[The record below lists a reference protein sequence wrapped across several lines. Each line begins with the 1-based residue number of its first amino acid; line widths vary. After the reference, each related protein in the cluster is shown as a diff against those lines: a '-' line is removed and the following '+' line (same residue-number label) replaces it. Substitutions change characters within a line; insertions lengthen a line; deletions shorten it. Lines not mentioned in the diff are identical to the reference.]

1 MKELYIIK
9 WNRLLMVK
17 LLDTNAIFVR
27 VTTGSH
33 NSQHCLMTVIEK
45 WREIV
50 DNGEA
55 FNVLLANLS
64 KARSNRSLVFYI
76 KDTLKAFDDFKH
88 RQQKCMK

>member
-1 MKELYIIK
+1 MEPSFDGKISRYQCNFRK
-9 WNRLLMVK
+9 
-17 LLDTNAIFVR
+17 
-27 VTTGSH
+27 GH